1 MRRRPRAA
9 PAVALSAALL
19 GSGCMSAGLWVEPP
33 PAPRAEAP
41 TPPPFEGKQAPAL
54 VRTEHPA
61 LLAAPELSAS
71 LYFYEPDGLWYRR
84 WRGRWYQAF
93 TWDGHWFPPRRV
105 PEVVR
110 ALDASKTP
118 APSAPRPAPAP

>member
-1 MRRRPRAA
+1 MSSRRSRAL
-9 PAVALSAALL
+9 ALAAALGL
-19 GSGCMSAGLWVEPP
+19 PACTDFALWVEPQPEPKEIPVP
-33 PAPRAEAP
+33 PRFEAEEAP
-41 TPPPFEGKQAPAL
+41 KL
-54 VRTEHPA
+54 VPTEHPA
-61 LLAAPELSAS
+61 LLSAPTLSAN

-110 ALDASKTP
+110 ARGASTSPPAKSATPDPP
-118 APSAPRPAPAP
+118 AP